1 MVTLYGPGCTLDVFC
16 SPLAHR
22 FCGSPILLAR
32 GGLFLLGVKLLKVEA
47 DQSPL
52 CRVEVKNAWSFSSTL
67 CTSDHGKV
75 LKLCSYIFTT
85 YIFVCL
91 LFLLYAAA
99 YSDGYNRLSYCVI
112 IKSHKPYLDPN
123 EHKFIFP
130 VFIKIAFVGVL
141 SDTVL

>member
-1 MVTLYGPGCTLDVFC
+1 MVTLYGPGCSLDIFC
-16 SPLAHR
+16 PPLAHR
-22 FCGSPILLAR
+22 FWGSPIFLAR

-47 DQSPL
+47 DQSPP

-67 CTSDHGKV
+67 CTSDHG
-75 LKLCSYIFTT
+75 LCSYIFTT
-85 YIFVCL
+85 SIFVSL
-91 LFLLYAAA
+91 LFLHYAAA

-130 VFIKIAFVGVL
+130 VFIKIAFIGVL